1 MALLDFLTG
10 GDAGKSEMKQ
20 ANALLQQNIARLEAI
35 GIPSVDAQK
44 IALQNPELVG
54 LLEAEQIAESGFEGI
69 STDPRLRQ
77 AQMAALEEMS
87 GLAQTGL
94 GTADRSAFNELR
106 RNAAAEAQ
114 AQQKGILAQQ
124 AARGMLDSGQTL
136 AAQLQAGQSQANR
149 MSQEG
154 DRLAANAAEARRA
167 ALMQQANMSS
177 GIRTQDYGQASD
189 AARAKDLIAQF
200 NAQNRQ
206 TTGATNLQNRQIIEN
221 TRAANA
227 NTQETYNKGL
237 LQQNF
242 QNQITKATGQ
252 NNATTNLAN
261 AYATQGANKA
271 QGAANAAAGLVGIGL
286 TVANPFLGAA
296 ASNMF
301 AKSAPAAGGAAI
313 GGLPTENPTS
323 YFGGSNPFSK

>member
-10 GDAGKSEMKQ
+10 GDAGKDEMQ
-20 ANALLQQNIARLEAI
+20 ESNRLMQQNIARLEAI

-44 IALQNPELVG
+44 IVLQNPELVG

-189 AARAKDLIAQF
+189 AARAKDLINQF
-200 NAQNRQ
+200 NAQARTTANAANLGNRQ
-206 TTGATNLQNRQIIEN
+206 TIEN

-227 NTQETYNKGL
+227 NTQESYNKGL

-242 QNQITKATGQ
+242 QNQMAKATGQ
-252 NNATTNLAN
+252 NSATGNLA
-261 AYATQGANKA
+261 ASMAQQGAAKA
-271 QGAANAAAGLVGIGL
+271 QGAANAASGLVGIGL
-286 TVANPFLGAA
+286 SVANPFLGAA
-296 ASNMF
+296 AKNMMN
-301 AKSAPAAGGAAI
+301 KPAASSAMTVDEDI
-313 GGLPTENPTS
+313 DS
-323 YFGGSNPFSK
+323 IFG